1 MARCYVCGKTTKF
14 GKSVTFS
21 AEQNSRTFKPN
32 LHKMRVRLNDST
44 VKRVYVCAKCLKAGK
59 VVKAVRTG

>member
-1 MARCYVCGKTTKF
+1 MARCFVCGKTTKF

-32 LHKMRVRLNDST
+32 LQRVR
-44 VKRVYVCAKCLKAGK
+44 VKMPDGSVRRVYVCTKCLKAGK
-59 VVKAVRTG
+59 VVKVATAD